1 MSLKQSAIY
10 SSALKE
16 AIDPEPLVVTSE
28 MLVEE
33 VLAMMSQL
41 RSSCRLPGEDDDS
54 LEDLEFLQAIRA
66 SCALVLEKPAELSGK
81 ASQKSGQISAQKS
94 AQNSGQKSGQISA
107 QKSGQI
113 SAQKSGQ
120 ISAQKSGQISAQKSG
135 QISAQ
140 KSGQISAQKSG
151 QISAQKSGQ
160 ISAQKSGQRSG
171 QISVQRLAP
180 KSGQISAQR
189 SGQAQRSQRL
199 GQRSRS
205 PKLLGIFTERDI
217 VRLAA
222 AGKNLKNLTVAEI
235 MTPRVITLTL
245 SERQDIFTALS
256 VLRQHRIRH
265 LPIMHPDG
273 MLLGIVT
280 PQTIR
285 RALQPANIV
294 TQLRY
299 VKDVMNRNVVCAP
312 AADSVLDLARRMALH
327 KISCVVLTE
336 KSRLEPDLSA
346 NVYHLSETAN
356 YQNVIPVGI
365 VTERD
370 IVQFQALGLDLGKMR
385 SSDVMSAPLFC
396 LKLEDTLWFAHEE
409 MQRRRVRR
417 LVVVGAAGELLGIVS
432 QSNLLQALEPTEMYG
447 VIELLQRA
455 VEDRTKELK
464 EANQQLEGE
473 VEERRKAEA
482 ALQEAHDE
490 LQRKVEERTA
500 ELQKANRLLKEDI
513 VRRKKVEAA
522 LRESEAQSR
531 SQTEQ
536 LEKTL
541 HKLHAT
547 QIQLVQAEKMSSL
560 GQLVAGI
567 AHEINNP
574 VNFIYGNLAHAN
586 QYINEIIDLVELF
599 REHYPE
605 PEEEISQ
612 EIQDM
617 DLDFMIVDL
626 AKILNS
632 MRIGADRIRSIVL
645 SLRNFS
651 RLDESEM
658 KEVDIH
664 EGIESTLLILQHRLG
679 EANSEN
685 RQIQVIKEYGKL
697 PLVECYPGLLNQ
709 VFINILTNA
718 LDVLETQLGERAILI
733 HTSIGHGE
741 LGTWGIG
748 ELGNWGHGE
757 LGRWGDG
764 DMGNWGV
771 SGAWE
776 QEDLA
781 ENSKLRTQDSKVE
794 AKNSEVEVKNSKNSK
809 LNSQNSKLKTQ
820 NTEEFIIIRIADNGP
835 GMGQEVRNRLFEPF
849 FTTKS
854 VGKGT
859 GLGLSISYQIVV
871 EKHGGHIDCISAPG
885 RGTEFRLEIP
895 LRQSAPCRA

>member
-1 MSLKQSAIY
+1 
-10 SSALKE
+10 
-16 AIDPEPLVVTSE
+16 
-28 MLVEE
+28 
-33 VLAMMSQL
+33 
-41 RSSCRLPGEDDDS
+41 
-54 LEDLEFLQAIRA
+54 
-66 SCALVLEKPAELSGK
+66 
-81 ASQKSGQISAQKS
+81 
-94 AQNSGQKSGQISA
+94 
-107 QKSGQI
+107 
-113 SAQKSGQ
+113 
-120 ISAQKSGQISAQKSG
+120 
-135 QISAQ
+135 
-140 KSGQISAQKSG
+140 
-151 QISAQKSGQ
+151 
-160 ISAQKSGQRSG
+160 
-171 QISVQRLAP
+171 
-180 KSGQISAQR
+180 
-189 SGQAQRSQRL
+189 
-199 GQRSRS
+199 
-205 PKLLGIFTERDI
+205 
-217 VRLAA
+217 
-222 AGKNLKNLTVAEI
+222 

-245 SERQDIFTALS
+245 SEREDIFTALS
-256 VLRQHRIRH
+256 MLRQHRIRH

-273 MLLGIVT
+273 RLLGIVT

-294 TQLRY
+294 TKLRY
-299 VKDVMNRNVVCAP
+299 VKDVMMRNVVCAP
-312 AADSVLDLARRMALH
+312 ASDSVLDLARAMALH
-327 KISCVVLTE
+327 KISCVIITE
-336 KSRLEPDLSA
+336 TRRLQTELSA
-346 NVYHLSETAN
+346 NSHRISEAEK
-356 YQNVIPVGI
+356 YQKVIPVGI

-396 LKLEDTLWFAHEE
+396 LKPEDTLWFAHEE

-432 QSNLLQALEPTEMYG
+432 QTNLLQALEPTEMYS
-447 VIELLQRA
+447 VIELLQRV

-464 EANQQLEGE
+464 EANQQLKGE

-482 ALQEAHDE
+482 ALQKAHDE
-490 LQRKVEERTA
+490 LQKKVEERTA
-500 ELQKANRLLKEDI
+500 KLQKANRLLKKDI
-513 VRRKKVEAA
+513 VRREQVEAA

-531 SQTEQ
+531 SQAEQ

-547 QIQLVQAEKMSSL
+547 QMQLIQAEKMSSL

-586 QYINEIIDLVELF
+586 QYINEIIDLVVLF

-679 EANSEN
+679 EANLEN
-685 RQIQVIKEYGKL
+685 SQIKVIKEYGKL

-718 LDVLETQLGERAILI
+718 LDVLENQLGQRAILI

-741 LGTWGIG
+741 LGIGHRASGI
-748 ELGNWGHGE
+748 GHGE
-757 LGRWGDG
+757 LGPYALRAGFAYDFAQDKIG
-764 DMGNWGV
+764 HGELGTWGV
-771 SGAWE
+771 SGAWDK
-776 QEDLA
+776 EDLA
-781 ENSKLRTQDSKVE
+781 DNSKLRTQDLRLE
-794 AKNSEVEVKNSKNSK
+794 AKNSEVETNSK
-809 LNSQNSKLKTQ
+809 LKTQNSKLKTQ
-820 NTEEFIIIRIADNGP
+820 NSEEFIVIRIADNGP
-835 GMGQEVRNRLFEPF
+835 GMGEKVRNRLFEPF
-849 FTTKS
+849 FTTKN

-871 EKHGGHIDCISAPG
+871 EKHGGQIDCISAPG

-895 LRQSAPCRA
+895 LRQSAPYRV